1 MKLEGRFV
9 IQKRNNRELKLRK
22 IQCITEK
29 KSILK
34 ILCKHGKE
42 NWCLLER

>member
-29 KSILK
+29 KVF
-34 ILCKHGKE
+34 
-42 NWCLLER
+42 